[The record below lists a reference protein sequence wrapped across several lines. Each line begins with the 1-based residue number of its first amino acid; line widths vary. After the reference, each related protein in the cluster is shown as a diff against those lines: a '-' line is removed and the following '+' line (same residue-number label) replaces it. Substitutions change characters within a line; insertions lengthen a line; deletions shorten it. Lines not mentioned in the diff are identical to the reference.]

1 MPSCLSDH
9 SFRSS
14 GSKWLTNGTDRQT
27 CCKSISSAWLP
38 LCFLS
43 SFHSNH
49 EYQVSIQALVDNY
62 HHENLLPTY
71 PPPRIIRD
79 YRKPYGWFRYWH
91 LRPSS
96 FQSKCSSPSA
106 RSTPSRV
113 RVATPSHSLPQ
124 LTRNLR
130 TPLPL
135 SPDGVMPDNSII
147 NYSPSTTP
155 TQNSCWTS
163 PLSRPPPSKPYVG
176 GTCSVCVV
184 QRSDNDGS
192 ADYQLWARDSKNNAM
207 GNMDPTT
214 VRPLD
219 GTSSNANAQ
228 TQPSIAMGGS
238 PLQLWAMLSSENPA
252 YSVANLR
259 WVVPPHDPSAPLSDT
274 TIPQAMFDPTPGLG
288 GGNNCAPAG
297 TAPNGVVYFAC
308 TFAC

>member
-1 MPSCLSDH
+1 MKIYYLLIPLLASFEITANPMGGSDTGIYGPLH
-9 SFRSS
+9 SKVNAPVRAP
-14 GSKWLTNGTDRQT
+14 D
-27 CCKSISSAWLP
+27 
-38 LCFLS
+38 
-43 SFHSNH
+43 
-49 EYQVSIQALVDNY
+49 
-62 HHENLLPTY
+62 
-71 PPPRIIRD
+71 PPPA
-79 YRKPYGWFRYWH
+79 G
-91 LRPSS
+91 
-96 FQSKCSSPSA
+96 
-106 RSTPSRV
+106 
-113 RVATPSHSLPQ
+113 
-124 LTRNLR
+124 